1 MSKYSRVD
9 TNVCTASKV
18 TADEIKIQGNAQN
31 ASNVGNV
38 NLLIEGIQNNDLNN
52 SSPDIIFQR
61 DPANGNCVNGNY
73 CAEIHFKGRNDAASM
88 VSFGAVNCYVQDPAA
103 GAQKGS
109 VITQVACG
117 DGNTAQ
123 ALKIRGG
130 TKGSSP
136 NVLIANGPLVHWTPQ
151 SFTADDTTP
160 SVAGANI
167 FNTVENT
174 GATAITALDDGLPGQ
189 MVVVRCGH
197 ATNAP
202 TIADSGNFIIA
213 GAWEPNA
220 VGETITLMNFSGN
233 YWTEI
238 SRSDNA

>member
-1 MSKYSRVD
+1 MSKYSRVE
-9 TNVCTASKV
+9 TNVCAASKV
-18 TADEIKIQGNAQN
+18 TADEVVIQGNAQN

-38 NLLIEGIQNNDLNN
+38 NLLIEGILNN
-52 SSPDIIFQR
+52 ASPDIVFQR
-61 DPANGNCVNGNY
+61 APVNGNCVNGNY
-73 CAEIHFKGRNDAASM
+73 CAELHFKGRNDATNM
-88 VSFGAVNCYVQDPAA
+88 VSFGTFNCFVQDPAA
-103 GAQKGS
+103 GAQKGH
-109 VITQVACG
+109 IILNVASG
-117 DGNTAQ
+117 DGDTSQ
-123 ALKIRGG
+123 ALAIRGG
-130 TKGSSP
+130 TKGTNP
-136 NVLIANGPLVHWTPQ
+136 NVFVKNGPLVHFTPP
-151 SFTADDTTP
+151 SFAADDTTP
-160 SVAGANI
+160 SVAGGNF

-189 MVVVRCGH
+189 MVVIKCGH

-220 VGETITLMNFSGN
+220 VGETITLINFSGN